1 MYVHTYLLTY
11 LLFGVYTFLRL
22 TVWTAEW
29 LNVIILGLANDIW
42 IWNSKFVDSHA
53 CHLRRSCT
61 TVAQRIWWRRWVELL
76 RAARRRIR
84 AEKTRVRN
92 LDWCPRPKSNWQTVR
107 GRAEWGGGERRRDG
121 GEVGILMDE
130 MALITAEGTSF
141 TDQRGPLMDRHR
153 HWPLSI
159 SFLILLCWISDFP
172 QAISRPFLLSSAVT
186 IGPALILG
194 MCSSRK
200 SRNYLASSLNPSDVI
215 QFFPGPS
222 ECLDLN
228 L

>member
-29 LNVIILGLANDIW
+29 LNVIILGLLNDIW

-121 GEVGILMDE
+121 GSWHPNGRD
-130 MALITAEGTSF
+130 GTNNSRRNEF
-141 TDQRGPLMDRHR
+141 YRPART
-153 HWPLSI
+153 
-159 SFLILLCWISDFP
+159 SDGSTSTL
-172 QAISRPFLLSSAVT
+172 AAVH
-186 IGPALILG
+186 
-194 MCSSRK
+194 
-200 SRNYLASSLNPSDVI
+200 
-215 QFFPGPS
+215 
-222 ECLDLN
+222 
-228 L
+228 